1 MLPNMLT
8 KTDAVALFGSVKALQ
23 EALGLKSHATISMW
37 PAGRIPRVHELE
49 IRYRLR
55 PEAFD
60 AEGNLIAAAVNSEDA
75 A

>member
-1 MLPNMLT
+1 MLT
-8 KTDAVALFGSVKALQ
+8 KTDAIAIFGSVKALQ

-37 PAGRIPRVHELE
+37 PTDRSIPRVHELE

-60 AEGNLIAAAVNSEDA
+60 AEGNLAVSKSQ
-75 A
+75 

>member
-1 MLPNMLT
+1 MLSHMLT
-8 KTDAVALFGSVKALQ
+8 KTDAIALFGSVKALQ

-37 PAGRIPRVHELE
+37 PTDRSIPRVHELE

-60 AEGNLIAAAVNSEDA
+60 AEGNLAANQSQ
-75 A
+75 